1 VERRNTSSSVP
12 YPPKPRL
19 VYFTEKFATDTK
31 RVSLI
36 SSDDSLGSREDID
49 TNSISRLADILRSD
63 IDTLTRSANATKWWN
78 VFGLANILE
87 CDDKA
92 TSLLREWVVS
102 NMTIFLEDTED
113 LSFHLGIWNR
123 DFVETSEVSISDTG
137 EEICYWI
144 VSHKFMNLEFR
155 MEDGEWRTNQE

>member
-1 VERRNTSSSVP
+1 MISSSVP
-12 YPPKPRL
+12 YPPKPQL
-19 VYFTEKFATDTK
+19 VYFTEKLATDTE

-36 SSDDSLGSREDID
+36 SSDDTLGCREDID

-63 IDTLTRSANATKWWN
+63 IDTLTRSANTTKWWN
-78 VFGLANILE
+78 VFSLTDILE
-87 CDDKA
+87 CDNKA

-102 NMTIFLEDTED
+102 NMTIFLEDTEN
-113 LSFHLGIWNR
+113 LGLHLGIWNR

-155 MEDGEWRTNQE
+155 MEEGEWRTNQE